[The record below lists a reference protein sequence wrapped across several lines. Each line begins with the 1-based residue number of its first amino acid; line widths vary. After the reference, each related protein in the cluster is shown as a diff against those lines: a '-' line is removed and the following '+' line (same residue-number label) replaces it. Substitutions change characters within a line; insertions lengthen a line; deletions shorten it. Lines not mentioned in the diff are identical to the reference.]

1 MGNAFAKLMYDVCQ
15 TLGVFREGSKQR
27 DRRAYGSFW
36 RHQAFFNQRY
46 NEIIKI
52 IDKERVFSEED
63 RRVLFYKYEML
74 YNQIISYPVF
84 STLTRSQVF
93 ERYIQLGVSSCTA
106 LDIHK
111 TFSSS
116 NNNGFYFHIDS
127 FLLSNH
133 CPTLENSERD
143 ITAGV
148 RNYLRGIFKTDD
160 EIHKNILLPLFER
173 IRNIRKNSNPRKSW
187 MNIVIDECIEYSQK
201 TLDDDAFDDIKVR
214 LDKFK
219 SAYASLRILLT
230 FERRTGLTKYLSS
243 AYKYLH
249 EGDGMNDS
257 YYSALNQYLY
267 ESKHFDE
274 RLLESL
280 VEEFQKE
287 TNKHDLIEINEDTWM
302 DIKVIWH
309 LVFSSLNGDV
319 FSELDLIELA
329 INLKNAQNSLR
340 LNHIWP

>member
-1 MGNAFAKLMYDVCQ
+1 
-15 TLGVFREGSKQR
+15 
-27 DRRAYGSFW
+27 
-36 RHQAFFNQRY
+36 
-46 NEIIKI
+46 
-52 IDKERVFSEED
+52 
-63 RRVLFYKYEML
+63 
-74 YNQIISYPVF
+74 
-84 STLTRSQVF
+84 
-93 ERYIQLGVSSCTA
+93 
-106 LDIHK
+106 
-111 TFSSS
+111 
-116 NNNGFYFHIDS
+116 
-127 FLLSNH
+127 
-133 CPTLENSERD
+133 
-143 ITAGV
+143 
-148 RNYLRGIFKTDD
+148 
-160 EIHKNILLPLFER
+160 
-173 IRNIRKNSNPRKSW
+173 
-187 MNIVIDECIEYSQK
+187 
-201 TLDDDAFDDIKVR
+201 DDDAFDDIKVR

-329 INLKNAQNSLR
+329 INLKNAQNSFALKPYLALTEIIHR
-340 LNHIWP
+340 ICIDDLT